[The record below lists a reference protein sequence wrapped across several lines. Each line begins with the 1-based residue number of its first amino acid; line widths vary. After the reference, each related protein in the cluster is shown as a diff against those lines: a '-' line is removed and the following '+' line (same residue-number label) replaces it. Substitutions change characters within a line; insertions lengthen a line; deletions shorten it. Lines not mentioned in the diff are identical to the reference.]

1 VTRVSGKIIGK
12 VAIVGLSALLLASC
26 SRDGREMKPPTAD
39 QTETI
44 AIATTI
50 AESITSVQELTI
62 AAPWQDGEQ
71 IDAQFTCDGS
81 KLSPSF
87 DIAGLPDGTVTWG
100 LSIVDQMA
108 LDAVHW
114 ALANVDPTINHVDAG
129 VVPAGAVQSLNRLQ
143 KVGYAAPCP
152 KAGEPHTY
160 VLTVYA
166 VSQQLEVSDGMDAET
181 MLTSLEAGSLGITST
196 TFTFT
201 R

>member
-1 VTRVSGKIIGK
+1 MYGT
-12 VAIVGLSALLLASC
+12 VAIVGMSTLLLASC
-26 SRDGREMKPPTAD
+26 SRDGREMEPPTAD

-50 AESITSVQELTI
+50 AETVAPVQELTI
-62 AAPWQDGEQ
+62 AVPWEDGAP
-71 IDAQFTCDGS
+71 IDALFTCDGS

-87 DIAGLPDGTVTWG
+87 DIAGLPEGTVTWG
-100 LSIVDQMA
+100 LSIVDQTA
-108 LDAVHW
+108 ANAVHW
-114 ALANVDPTINHVDAG
+114 VAANIDPAINHVDAG
-129 VVPAGAVQSLNRLQ
+129 VVPAGAVQSLNRIQ

-152 KAGEPHTY
+152 KAGELHTY

-181 MLTSLEAGSLGITST
+181 MLTSLEAGSLGITSS
-196 TFTFT
+196 TFTLT

>member
-1 VTRVSGKIIGK
+1 VTRFSKKIYGT
-12 VAIVGLSALLLASC
+12 VAIVGMSTLLLASC

-50 AESITSVQELTI
+50 AETVAPVQELTI
-62 AAPWQDGEQ
+62 AVPWEEGAP
-71 IDAQFTCDGS
+71 IDALFTCDGS

-87 DIAGLPDGTVTWG
+87 DIAGLPEGTVTWG
-100 LSIVDQMA
+100 LSIVDQTA
-108 LDAVHW
+108 ANAAHW
-114 ALANVDPTINHVDAG
+114 VAANIDPAINHVDAG
-129 VVPAGAVQSLNRLQ
+129 VVPAGAVQSLNRIQ

-152 KAGEPHTY
+152 KAGELHTY

-181 MLTSLEAGSLGITST
+181 MLTSLEAGSLGIVSS
-196 TFTFT
+196 TFTLT

>member
-1 VTRVSGKIIGK
+1 MYSK
-12 VAIVGLSALLLASC
+12 VAIVGMSVLLLASC

-50 AESITSVQELTI
+50 AESVAPVQELTI
-62 AAPWQDGEQ
+62 AVPWEEGQP
-71 IDAQFTCDGS
+71 IDALFTCDGS

-87 DIAGLPDGTVTWG
+87 DIAGLPEGTVTWG
-100 LSIVDQMA
+100 LSIVDQTA
-108 LDAVHW
+108 ANAVHW
-114 ALANVDPTINHVDAG
+114 VAANIDPAINHVDAG
-129 VVPAGAVQSLNRLQ
+129 VVPAGAVQSLNRRQ

>member
-1 VTRVSGKIIGK
+1 MTRVSGKIIGK

-62 AAPWQDGEQ
+62 AAPWEDGEQ

-108 LDAVHW
+108 LDAAHW
-114 ALANVDPTINHVDAG
+114 VAANIDPVINHVDAG

-181 MLTSLEAGSLGITST
+181 MLTSLEAGSLGITSI
-196 TFTFT
+196 TFTVT

>member
-1 VTRVSGKIIGK
+1 MYGT
-12 VAIVGLSALLLASC
+12 VAIVGISALLLASC

-50 AESITSVQELTI
+50 AETVAPVQELTI
-62 AAPWQDGEQ
+62 AVPWDEGAP
-71 IDAQFTCDGS
+71 IDALFTCDGS

-87 DIAGLPDGTVTWG
+87 DIAGLPEGTVTWG
-100 LSIVDQMA
+100 LSIVDQTA
-108 LDAVHW
+108 ANAVHW
-114 ALANVDPTINHVDAG
+114 VAANIDPAINHVDAG
-129 VVPAGAVQSLNRLQ
+129 VVPAGAVQSLNRIQ

-152 KAGEPHTY
+152 KAGELHTY

-181 MLTSLEAGSLGITST
+181 MLTSLEAGSLGIVSS
-196 TFTFT
+196 TFTLT

>member
-1 VTRVSGKIIGK
+1 MYRT
-12 VAIVGLSALLLASC
+12 VALVGLSALLLASC

-50 AESITSVQELTI
+50 AETVAPVQELTI
-62 AAPWQDGEQ
+62 AVPWEEGAP
-71 IDAQFTCDGS
+71 IDALFTCDGS

-87 DIAGLPDGTVTWG
+87 DIAGLPEGIVTWG
-100 LSIVDQMA
+100 LSIVDQTA
-108 LDAVHW
+108 ANAVHW
-114 ALANVDPTINHVDAG
+114 VAANIDPAINHVDAG
-129 VVPAGAVQSLNRLQ
+129 VVPAGAVQSLNRIQ

-152 KAGEPHTY
+152 KAGELHTY

-181 MLTSLEAGSLGITST
+181 MLTSLEAGSLGITSS
-196 TFTFT
+196 TFTLT

>member
-1 VTRVSGKIIGK
+1 MTRVSGKIIGK

-62 AAPWQDGEQ
+62 AAPWEDGEQ

-114 ALANVDPTINHVDAG
+114 ALANVDPTINHVVAG

-181 MLTSLEAGSLGITST
+181 MLTSLEAGSLGITSI
-196 TFTFT
+196 TFTVT

>member
-1 VTRVSGKIIGK
+1 MTRFSGKIIGK

-62 AAPWQDGEQ
+62 AAPWEDGEQ
-71 IDAQFTCDGS
+71 IDVQFTCDGS

-129 VVPAGAVQSLNRLQ
+129 AVPAGAVQSLNRLQ

-181 MLTSLEAGSLGITST
+181 MLTSLEAGSLGITSI
-196 TFTFT
+196 TFTVT

>member
-1 VTRVSGKIIGK
+1 MYGT
-12 VAIVGLSALLLASC
+12 VALVGLSALLLTSC

-50 AESITSVQELTI
+50 AETVAPVQELTI
-62 AAPWQDGEQ
+62 AVPWEEGAP
-71 IDAQFTCDGS
+71 IDALFTCDGS

-87 DIAGLPDGTVTWG
+87 DIAGLPEGTVTWG
-100 LSIVDQMA
+100 LSIVDQTA
-108 LDAVHW
+108 ANAVHW
-114 ALANVDPTINHVDAG
+114 VAANIDPAINHVDAG
-129 VVPAGAVQSLNRLQ
+129 VVPAGAVQSLNRIQ

-152 KAGEPHTY
+152 KAGELHTY

-181 MLTSLEAGSLGITST
+181 MLTSLEAGSLGITSS
-196 TFTFT
+196 TFTLT

>member
-26 SRDGREMKPPTAD
+26 SRDGREMEPPTAD

-62 AAPWQDGEQ
+62 AAPWEDGEQ

-181 MLTSLEAGSLGITST
+181 MLTSLEAGSLGITSI
-196 TFTFT
+196 TFTVT

>member
-1 VTRVSGKIIGK
+1 MTRVSGKIIGK

-62 AAPWQDGEQ
+62 AAPWEDGEQ
-71 IDAQFTCDGS
+71 IDVQFTCDGL

-108 LDAVHW
+108 LDAAHW
-114 ALANVDPTINHVDAG
+114 VAANIDPVINHVDAG

-181 MLTSLEAGSLGITST
+181 MLTSLEAGSLGITSI
-196 TFTFT
+196 TFTVT

>member
-62 AAPWQDGEQ
+62 AAPWEDGEQ
-71 IDAQFTCDGS
+71 IDVQFTCDGS

-108 LDAVHW
+108 LDAAHW
-114 ALANVDPTINHVDAG
+114 VAANIDPVINHVDAG

-181 MLTSLEAGSLGITST
+181 MLTSLEAGSLGITSI
-196 TFTFT
+196 TFTVT

>member
-1 VTRVSGKIIGK
+1 MTRVSGKIIGK

-62 AAPWQDGEQ
+62 AAPWEDGEQ

-108 LDAVHW
+108 LDAAHW
-114 ALANVDPTINHVDAG
+114 VAANIDPVINHVDAG

-152 KAGEPHTY
+152 KAGELHTY

-181 MLTSLEAGSLGITST
+181 MLTSLEAGSLGITSI
-196 TFTFT
+196 TFTVT

>member
-1 VTRVSGKIIGK
+1 VTRFSKKMYGT
-12 VAIVGLSALLLASC
+12 VAIVGMSTLLLASC

-50 AESITSVQELTI
+50 AETVAPVQELTI
-62 AAPWQDGEQ
+62 AVPWEEGAP
-71 IDAQFTCDGS
+71 IDALFTCDGS

-87 DIAGLPDGTVTWG
+87 DIAGLPEGTVTWG
-100 LSIVDQMA
+100 LSIVDQTA
-108 LDAVHW
+108 ANAVHW
-114 ALANVDPTINHVDAG
+114 VAANIDPAINSVDAG
-129 VVPAGAVQSLNRLQ
+129 VVPAGAVQSLNRIQ

-152 KAGEPHTY
+152 KAGELHTY

-181 MLTSLEAGSLGITST
+181 MLTSLEAGSLGITSS
-196 TFTFT
+196 TFTLT

>member
-1 VTRVSGKIIGK
+1 MYGT
-12 VAIVGLSALLLASC
+12 VALVGLSALLLASC

-50 AESITSVQELTI
+50 AETVAPVQELTI
-62 AAPWQDGEQ
+62 AVPWEEGAP
-71 IDAQFTCDGS
+71 IDALFTCDGS

-87 DIAGLPDGTVTWG
+87 DIAGLPEGTVTWG
-100 LSIVDQMA
+100 LSIVDQTA
-108 LDAVHW
+108 ANAVHW
-114 ALANVDPTINHVDAG
+114 VAANIDPAINHVDAG
-129 VVPAGAVQSLNRLQ
+129 VVPAGAVQSLNRIQ

-152 KAGEPHTY
+152 KAGELHTY

-181 MLTSLEAGSLGITST
+181 MLTSLEAGSLGIVSS
-196 TFTFT
+196 TFTLT

>member
-1 VTRVSGKIIGK
+1 MYGT

-50 AESITSVQELTI
+50 AETVAPVQELTI
-62 AAPWQDGEQ
+62 AVPWEEGAP
-71 IDAQFTCDGS
+71 IDALFTCDGS

-87 DIAGLPDGTVTWG
+87 DIAGLPEGTVTWG
-100 LSIVDQMA
+100 LSIVDQTA
-108 LDAVHW
+108 ANAVHW
-114 ALANVDPTINHVDAG
+114 VAANIDPAINHVDAG
-129 VVPAGAVQSLNRLQ
+129 VVPAGAVQSLNRIQ

-152 KAGEPHTY
+152 KAGELHTY

-181 MLTSLEAGSLGITST
+181 MLTSLEAGSLGITSS
-196 TFTFT
+196 TFTLT

>member
-1 VTRVSGKIIGK
+1 MTRFSGKIIGK

-62 AAPWQDGEQ
+62 AAPWEDGEQ
-71 IDAQFTCDGS
+71 IDVQFTCDGS

-87 DIAGLPDGTVTWG
+87 DIAGLPEGTVTWG
-100 LSIVDQMA
+100 LSIVDQTA
-108 LDAVHW
+108 ANAVHW
-114 ALANVDPTINHVDAG
+114 VAANIDPAINHVDAG

>member
-1 VTRVSGKIIGK
+1 VTRFSGKISGK

-62 AAPWQDGEQ
+62 AAPWEDGEQ
-71 IDAQFTCDGS
+71 IDVQFTCDGS

-129 VVPAGAVQSLNRLQ
+129 AVPAGAVQSLNRLQ

-181 MLTSLEAGSLGITST
+181 MLTSLEAGSLGITSI
-196 TFTFT
+196 TFTVT

>member
-1 VTRVSGKIIGK
+1 MC
-12 VAIVGLSALLLASC
+12 ALLLASC

-50 AESITSVQELTI
+50 AESVAPVQELTI
-62 AAPWQDGEQ
+62 AAPWEDGEQ

-87 DIAGLPDGTVTWG
+87 DVAGLPEGTVTWG
-100 LSIVDQMA
+100 VSIVDQTA
-108 LDAVHW
+108 ANAVHW
-114 ALANVDPTINHVDAG
+114 VAANIDPAINHVDAG

>member
-1 VTRVSGKIIGK
+1 MYGT
-12 VAIVGLSALLLASC
+12 VAIVGMSTLLLASC

-50 AESITSVQELTI
+50 AETVAPVQELTI
-62 AAPWQDGEQ
+62 AVPWEEGAP
-71 IDAQFTCDGS
+71 IDALFTCDGS

-87 DIAGLPDGTVTWG
+87 DIAGLPEGTVTWG
-100 LSIVDQMA
+100 LSIVDQTA
-108 LDAVHW
+108 ANAAHW
-114 ALANVDPTINHVDAG
+114 VAANIDPAINHVDAG
-129 VVPAGAVQSLNRLQ
+129 VVPAGAVQSLNRIQ

-152 KAGEPHTY
+152 KAGELHTY

-181 MLTSLEAGSLGITST
+181 MLTSLEAGSLGIVSST
-196 TFTFT
+196 FSLT

>member
-1 VTRVSGKIIGK
+1 MYGT
-12 VAIVGLSALLLASC
+12 VAIVGMSTLLLASC

-50 AESITSVQELTI
+50 AETVAPVQELTI
-62 AAPWQDGEQ
+62 AVPWEEGAP
-71 IDAQFTCDGS
+71 IDALFTCDGS

-87 DIAGLPDGTVTWG
+87 DIAGLPEGTVTWG
-100 LSIVDQMA
+100 LSIVDQTA
-108 LDAVHW
+108 ANAVHW
-114 ALANVDPTINHVDAG
+114 VAANIDPAINHVDAG
-129 VVPAGAVQSLNRLQ
+129 VVPAGAVQSLNRIQ

-152 KAGEPHTY
+152 KAGELHTY

-181 MLTSLEAGSLGITST
+181 MLTSLEAGSLGIVSS
-196 TFTFT
+196 TFTLT

>member
-1 VTRVSGKIIGK
+1 MYGT
-12 VAIVGLSALLLASC
+12 VAIVGMSALLLASC

-50 AESITSVQELTI
+50 AETVAPVQELTI
-62 AAPWQDGEQ
+62 AVPWEEGAP
-71 IDAQFTCDGS
+71 IDALFTCDGS

-87 DIAGLPDGTVTWG
+87 DIAGLPEGTVTWG
-100 LSIVDQMA
+100 LSIVDQTA
-108 LDAVHW
+108 ANAVHW
-114 ALANVDPTINHVDAG
+114 VAANIDPAINHVDAG
-129 VVPAGAVQSLNRLQ
+129 VVPAGAVQSLNRIQ

-152 KAGEPHTY
+152 KASELHTY

-181 MLTSLEAGSLGITST
+181 MLTSLEAGSLGITSS
-196 TFTFT
+196 TFTLI

>member
-1 VTRVSGKIIGK
+1 MTRVSGKIIGK

-50 AESITSVQELTI
+50 AESITPVQALSI
-62 AAPWQDGEQ
+62 VAPWEDGEPLNS
-71 IDAQFTCDGS
+71 QFTCEGS
-81 KLSPSF
+81 KLSPEF
-87 DIAGLPDGTVTWG
+87 DIAGLPDGTVMWG
-100 LSIVDQMA
+100 VSIIDITSD
-108 LDAVHW
+108 DAVHW
-114 ALANVDPTINHVDAG
+114 ALTNVDPTITRVDAG
-129 VVPAGAVQSLNRLQ
+129 VVPEGAVQSLNRVN

-160 VLTVYA
+160 LFTVYA
-166 VSQQLEVSDGMDAET
+166 LSQQLEVTDGVDSET
-181 MLTSLEAGSLGITST
+181 MLTSLEAGSLGITSI
-196 TFTFT
+196 TFTVT

>member
-1 VTRVSGKIIGK
+1 MYGK
-12 VAIVGLSALLLASC
+12 VAIVGMSVLLLASC

-50 AESITSVQELTI
+50 AESVAPVQELTI
-62 AAPWQDGEQ
+62 AVPWEEGQP
-71 IDAQFTCDGS
+71 IDALFTCGGS

-87 DIAGLPDGTVTWG
+87 DIAGLPEGTVTWG
-100 LSIVDQMA
+100 LSIVDQTA
-108 LDAVHW
+108 ANAVHW
-114 ALANVDPTINHVDAG
+114 VAANIDPAINHVDAG
-129 VVPAGAVQSLNRLQ
+129 VVPAGSVQSLNRLQ